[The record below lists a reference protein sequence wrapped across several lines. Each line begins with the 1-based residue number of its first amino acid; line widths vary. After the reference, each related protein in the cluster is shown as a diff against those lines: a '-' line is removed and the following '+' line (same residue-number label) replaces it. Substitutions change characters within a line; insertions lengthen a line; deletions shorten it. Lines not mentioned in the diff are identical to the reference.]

1 MAITGDWHI
10 GSYGSHIDPQTGRNA
25 RMADI
30 SRTCWEMMCNARIAG
45 CTALLH
51 LGDMYRSPVGRPTPT
66 EEMLAVEALRNS
78 PGDSIILVGNHDGA
92 RDRSESNA
100 TDVLALLG
108 MTRVY
113 DVPDIDQRAELQIAY
128 IPYPSKSRFLARNP
142 DVKATDVNAEMG
154 RGLAAIAQHL
164 AEQIDPGRP
173 SILIG
178 HVAIDRAETGEGSL
192 MSDKDICLRLADIPD
207 VFTWRVFGHVH
218 KPQQLDERTWI
229 VGSPERISFNEE
241 GDKKRWLLLD
251 TDTGVMESVPT
262 AARAYYTLRVSIKNG
277 APYWEL
283 DLKAARDA
291 VCRAV
296 IERPENVTVDE
307 SAIRRELEAAGCHS
321 IAAITHEV
329 QRAARS
335 RSEAISAANTEADVL
350 AAYVSTRPDLMA
362 VLDEMQAEQER
373 ILQEVIR

>member
-1 MAITGDWHI
+1 
-10 GSYGSHIDPQTGRNA
+10 
-25 RMADI
+25 
-30 SRTCWEMMCNARIAG
+30 
-45 CTALLH
+45 
-51 LGDMYRSPVGRPTPT
+51 
-66 EEMLAVEALRNS
+66 
-78 PGDSIILVGNHDGA
+78 
-92 RDRSESNA
+92 
-100 TDVLALLG
+100 
-108 MTRVY
+108 
-113 DVPDIDQRAELQIAY
+113 
-128 IPYPSKSRFLARNP
+128 
-142 DVKATDVNAEMG
+142 
-154 RGLAAIAQHL
+154 
-164 AEQIDPGRP
+164 
-173 SILIG
+173 
-178 HVAIDRAETGEGSL
+178 

-296 IERPENVTVDE
+296 IERPENVRQKRARCAWIASRLLCRAVR
-307 SAIRRELEAAGCHS
+307 SSVVGGWKKHS
-321 IAAITHEV
+321 V